1 MNNAQLEY
9 AEGIRNL
16 LSINP
21 DPILEGSWTPLQIA
35 KDYAEVGEDCGLTL
49 DEAVEIIERELEQ
62 YMEVQAEAKVEAAE
76 NLEALNAA
84 AKEQAR
90 KLLGK
95 YKWTPPQR
103 RRLEQ
108 QAEKGYIL
116 ESHGIMAKAFGRTMP
131 NNPDDLA
138 TYRIGWLGSKIAAKK
153 RLSFTC

>member
-35 KDYAEVGEDCGLTL
+35 KDYAEVGEDCGLSL

-62 YMEVQAEAKVEAAE
+62 YMEAQAEAKVEAAR
-76 NLEALNAA
+76 NLEALNAT

-90 KLLGK
+90 KLLGR

-116 ESHGIMAKAFGRTMP
+116 ESHGIMAKVFDRTMP

-138 TYRIGWLGSKIAAKK
+138 TYRIGWLGSKISAKK
-153 RLSFTC
+153 RLNFTC

>member
-35 KDYAEVGEDCGLTL
+35 KDYAEVGEDCGLSL

-62 YMEVQAEAKVEAAE
+62 YMEAQAEAKVEAAR
-76 NLEALNAA
+76 NLEVLNAT

-90 KLLGK
+90 KLLGR

-116 ESHGIMAKAFGRTMP
+116 ESHGIMAKVFDRTMP

-138 TYRIGWLGSKIAAKK
+138 TYRIGWLGSKISAKK
-153 RLSFTC
+153 RLNFTC